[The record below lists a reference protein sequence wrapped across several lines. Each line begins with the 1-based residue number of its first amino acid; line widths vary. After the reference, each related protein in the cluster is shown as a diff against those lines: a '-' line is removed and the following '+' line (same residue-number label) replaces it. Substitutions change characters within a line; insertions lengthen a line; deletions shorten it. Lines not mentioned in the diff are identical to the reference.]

1 MEELELLA
9 VPIEI
14 RIGLANQIL
23 NGRAISIRH
32 RLIHQRE
39 ASLTVFGKNKVRIN
53 VYNLPEECSLLLQ
66 RLFRSFVLAD
76 VDGSTDIPEKC
87 AIGRKAWH
95 SMIEDPAIL
104 TVESPQAVFHRK
116 LLPRVEGVCVDF
128 KTAVEVVGMDALRPP
143 IAKLLLHR
151 TAGKGE
157 PAFVEKDTELIRAR
171 HPDHHGRC
179 VGHGAKA
186 SFALPQRVVGSLT
199 LRDVNGHAT
208 QPKRPAVPVKLDPPA
223 RRNPTY
229 RAVAQHDTIFGDI
242 IAATSQ
248 RLEHSVARRLAVVR
262 MQRTDEP
269 FEVNWLGF
277 GPAKQPATLWRDPG
291 FVTLSVPHPQTK
303 AGCVGSQAYAFLAL
317 SERLLSL
324 LALANIK
331 HEAAKFDRLS
341 IPMLALDDVV
351 HPDSLPRRTD
361 HAIFEL

>member
-104 TVESPQAVFHRK
+104 TVESPQAVFHCK

-128 KTAVEVVGMDALRPP
+128 KTVVEVFFLLMIRPP
-143 IAKLLLHR
+143 MGSTLFHYTTLF
-151 TAGKGE
+151 GV
-157 PAFVEKDTELIRAR
+157 PA
-171 HPDHHGRC
+171 
-179 VGHGAKA
+179 
-186 SFALPQRVVGSLT
+186 
-199 LRDVNGHAT
+199 
-208 QPKRPAVPVKLDPPA
+208 
-223 RRNPTY
+223 
-229 RAVAQHDTIFGDI
+229 
-242 IAATSQ
+242 
-248 RLEHSVARRLAVVR
+248 
-262 MQRTDEP
+262 
-269 FEVNWLGF
+269 
-277 GPAKQPATLWRDPG
+277 
-291 FVTLSVPHPQTK
+291 
-303 AGCVGSQAYAFLAL
+303 
-317 SERLLSL
+317 
-324 LALANIK
+324 
-331 HEAAKFDRLS
+331 
-341 IPMLALDDVV
+341 
-351 HPDSLPRRTD
+351 
-361 HAIFEL
+361 